1 MKTSTLVLII
11 AFALL
16 VSSLFNV
23 ENFINKDS
31 AADVSKV
38 SNGVTGF
45 SIADGS
51 TSKIAV
57 GIGLILAVALFG
69 WFFIIKQTE
78 VSA

>member
-1 MKTSTLVLII
+1 MKTSTLVLLI
-11 AFALL
+11 ASALL
-16 VSSLFNV
+16 VSALFNV
-23 ENFINKDS
+23 DNFINKDS
-31 AADVSKV
+31 SAVSSA
-38 SNGVTGF
+38 SNSVTGF

-78 VSA
+78 ASA